1 MEKISVIAPA
11 KLNLS
16 LDVTGLDERG
26 YHTLDMVMQTVSV
39 YERLTITKREEGIS
53 LSSNARYI
61 PTGEKNVAYKAAKV
75 FFETTGAKGGCDI
88 YIKKSVP
95 IKAGM
100 AGGSADA
107 AGVLVGLNEL
117 YKTGLSTERL
127 RDIGSHVGSDVPFM
141 VIGGTKRVQG
151 VGDIILPAPSLPH
164 CRFVICMPSKGVSTP
179 AAFSNYDALGHKT
192 HVETDRLID
201 AIRHEDV
208 PTMASLM
215 ANDLEEAAGSPDTP
229 VIRNALMD
237 LGALGSIMTG
247 SGAAVFGVF
256 PDTESAAKAY
266 EEMKTRY
273 RSVFLAHPV
282 RHGAV
287 IRTPKPSRNPS
298 GKLKRKINQ

>member
-16 LDVTGLDERG
+16 LDVTGLNENN

-39 YERLTITKREEGIS
+39 YERLTITKKAEGIS
-53 LSSNARYI
+53 LSSNAKYI
-61 PTGEKNVAYKAAKV
+61 PTGEKNVAYKAAQV
-75 FFETTGAKGGCDI
+75 FFERTGTDGGCEI

-117 YKTGLSTERL
+117 YGTGLSTQQL
-127 RDIGSHVGSDVPFM
+127 REIGSHIGSDVPFM

-151 VGDIILPAPSLPH
+151 VGDIILPAPTLPR
-164 CRFVICMPSKGVSTP
+164 CRFVVCMPSKGVSTP
-179 AAFSNYDALGHKT
+179 VAFSNYDTLGHKT
-192 HVETDRLID
+192 IVQTDRLID
-201 AIRHEDV
+201 AIQKEDV
-208 PTMASLM
+208 TLMASLM

-229 VIRNALMD
+229 LIRKALIE

-256 PDTESAAKAY
+256 SDTEAATKAY

-273 RSVFLAHPV
+273 RSVYLCHPV
-282 RHGAV
+282 SHGAV
-287 IRTPKPSRNPS
+287 IRPARPSKSPSR
-298 GKLKRKINQ
+298 KLKQK